1 MLEGTITRLDLEAR
15 TVVVRTGDGRE
26 VTATVPRDT
35 IIEVAEPE
43 TMGTMGGELE
53 DLEEGYLVQLD
64 VHDHADETA
73 CTCLSLVCI
82 S

>member
-1 MLEGTITRLDLEAR
+1 MLEGTITRLDLDAR

-26 VTATVPRDT
+26 VTATVSPNT
-35 IIEVAEPE
+35 IIEVSEPE
-43 TMGTMGGELE
+43 TMGTMGGDLE

-64 VHDHADETA
+64 VHDATEAHACA
-73 CTCLSLVCI
+73 CVSLVCL